1 MSLRPA
7 ATNGELGLKQR
18 LCLFH
23 NTPMPA
29 EEALALDV
37 AQITAELL
45 LEKGVKASNIAAAGL
60 GPAAL
65 HSMGVREPTTLRSMG
80 FTALY
85 LADAVFASEANS
97 AYGGPSVIDAFLI
110 SASDAVCIAGSDAV
124 GILGVTT
131 EQLMAVCAG
140 APTEAAAVLQQTPGG
155 AALQGVLATT
165 LLDTGLRRP
174 KLMELGYSLHA
185 VVKQTGATHIEL
197 AKLGFGLSP

>member
-7 ATNGELGLKQR
+7 AKSAELDLKQR

-23 NTPMPA
+23 NTSTSA
-29 EEALALDV
+29 EEALALDS

-45 LEKGVKASNIAAAGL
+45 VERGVKASNIAAAGL
-60 GPAAL
+60 GPGAL
-65 HSMGVREPTTLRSMG
+65 HAMGVRDAATLRTMG

-97 AYGGPSVIDAFLI
+97 AYGGPSVIDAFLV

-124 GILGVTT
+124 GILGVTA
-131 EQLMAVCAG
+131 EQLMAACAG

-155 AALQGVLATT
+155 TALQGVKPTT

-174 KLMELGYSLHA
+174 KLMELGYSLAA
-185 VVKQTGATHIEL
+185 VVKQTGATHTEL
-197 AKLGFGLSP
+197 AKLGFGL